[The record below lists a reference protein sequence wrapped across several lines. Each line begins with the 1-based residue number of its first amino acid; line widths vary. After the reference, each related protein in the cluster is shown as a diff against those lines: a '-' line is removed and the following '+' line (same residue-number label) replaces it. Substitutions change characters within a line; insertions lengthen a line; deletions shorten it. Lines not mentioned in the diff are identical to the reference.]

1 MKTGIRILALVL
13 GVSAWSAGLRAEAT
27 SAAQNDTSIQS
38 KATQQLEKS
47 KQFRNVQASVEDGI
61 VTLTGQVEVYQQKL
75 DAGKKIGKIGKV
87 QGVRNQI
94 TVDGKDVPDAELTA
108 QLDRKLYYDRMGY
121 DIAFNYL
128 TVSVEHGVATI
139 NGEVR
144 TGYDRDSALALVNN
158 TPGVKDAIDDVKV
171 APTSIFDDQIR
182 IRAARAIYRDPTML
196 RYAMDPAYPIRIVV
210 DNGHLALYGTV
221 SSQMDK
227 NLAGIRANQVFGVFS
242 VQNNLEVLKAS

>member
-13 GVSAWSAGLRAEAT
+13 GVSALSAGLRAEAT
-27 SAAQNDTSIQS
+27 SPAQNDTSIQL

-47 KQFRNVQASVEDGI
+47 KQFRQVQASVEDGI

-75 DAGKKIGKIGKV
+75 DAAKKIGKIGKV

-94 TVDGKDVPDAELTA
+94 EVDGKDVPDTELTA

-128 TVSVEHGVATI
+128 TVSVEHGAATI
-139 NGEVR
+139 RGEVR

-158 TPGVKDAIDDVKV
+158 TPGVKTAIDDVKV
-171 APTSIFDDQIR
+171 APASIFDDQIR
-182 IRAARAIYRDPTML
+182 IRAVRAIYRDPAML

-242 VQNNLEVLKAS
+242 VENNLEVMKAS